1 MFSHYG
7 WPMAKAVQKTSG
19 HGRGAFDIFFY
30 PLGDEPYAA
39 TVLPALAS
47 AAAAAPHAVAAFDG
61 IIVIVVN
68 LQVNSHVNVPA
79 VPPQANLAAHNAA
92 LNTIHN
98 QLGVLDINMQANF
111 NFKWMAAG
119 TVAGHTFNRALL
131 HFQLRWQVP
140 NYSVNG
146 TSIANHFT
154 VNTQAG
160 GASAWQGGATGRTLR
175 LTVPEPNFAN
185 FFGNMLGLANGTIN
199 TAASYNSLAAEVIPG
214 ATVSAA

>member
-1 MFSHYG
+1 
-7 WPMAKAVQKTSG
+7 MAQVAPKNTG
-19 HGRGAFDIFFY
+19 HGRGAFDIFLY

-39 TVLPALAS
+39 TVLPALATG
-47 AAAAAPHAVAAFDG
+47 AMTAPHAVAAFDG
-61 IIVIVVN
+61 IIVVVVN
-68 LQVNSHVNVPA
+68 LTVNTHVAVPA
-79 VPPQANLAAHNAA
+79 VPPPANLAAHNAA
-92 LNTIHN
+92 LLQIHN
-98 QLGVLDINMQANF
+98 QLGNLDIAMQANF

-140 NYSVNG
+140 NYSTRG

-154 VNTQAG
+154 VNTQAA

-214 ATVSAA
+214 ATVSAV